1 MTLSASH
8 PPKNTSPAHPQRGD
22 EKFSQVKYE
31 NISETAEGQLDNE
44 TERATVQPWASLRYR
59 DYSWLFITSLFET
72 VWNRSDTKRLVPL
85 DSNYS
90 STDRLA
96 LPLELQFPGGSI
108 GKLGLDVSVSFLGYE
123 NLS

>member
-1 MTLSASH
+1 ICAVIH
-8 PPKNTSPAHPQRGD
+8 
-22 EKFSQVKYE
+22 
-31 NISETAEGQLDNE
+31 
-44 TERATVQPWASLRYR
+44 WASFPLSPERFTDWR
-59 DYSWLFITSLFET
+59 LSLDSRNCQTFRVPQQSWGLPVINYGGMLGCNARVET

-108 GKLGLDVSVSFLGYE
+108 GKLDLDVSVSFLGND